1 MAEKENEEVV
11 TAGAPGTGQEATGAE
26 AAHAAGRT
34 DGGRF
39 VVIVLDGF
47 GAGQMADVPEV
58 RPADLGANT
67 CVHIFENTP
76 GLELPTLASLGLA
89 NAAGKEFPGLPFF
102 PTATWGTARLIH
114 QGADTFYG
122 HQEIMGTK
130 PPKPLTEPIQVAID
144 EIDEALRAAG
154 FHTRFYTSE
163 KSGLRFLIVNEACT
177 VADNVEC
184 DPGQAFNVTAA
195 IDDLDF
201 DTELEIG
208 HIVRKIAKTPRV
220 ITFGGRGVHLDNLLA
235 AVEEHDGFIGVNAP
249 ASGVYNDDYHCI
261 HMGYGVDEKVQVPY
275 ILGEA
280 GIDVHL
286 LGKVAD
292 VCANHFGK
300 SESIV
305 DTKTVL
311 ERTLE
316 LVSDPATTGFIC
328 TNVQETDLAGHGED
342 VARYADRL
350 RAADEVIGRIRAALK
365 PEDVLVVMAD
375 HGNDPTIG
383 HPHHTR
389 EHVPLLIS
397 HAGAPAGTIGERSTL
412 SDVGASVADFFGVRA
427 PQNGTSFWP
436 QIQG

>member
-1 MAEKENEEVV
+1 M
-11 TAGAPGTGQEATGAE
+11 
-26 AAHAAGRT
+26 
-34 DGGRF
+34 
-39 VVIVLDGF
+39 
-47 GAGQMADVPEV
+47 
-58 RPADLGANT
+58 
-67 CVHIFENTP
+67 
-76 GLELPTLASLGLA
+76 
-89 NAAGKEFPGLPFF
+89 
-102 PTATWGTARLIH
+102 
-114 QGADTFYG
+114 
-122 HQEIMGTK
+122 
-130 PPKPLTEPIQVAID
+130 
-144 EIDEALRAAG
+144 
-154 FHTRFYTSE
+154 
-163 KSGLRFLIVNEACT
+163 
-177 VADNVEC
+177 
-184 DPGQAFNVTAA
+184 
-195 IDDLDF
+195 
-201 DTELEIG
+201 
-208 HIVRKIAKTPRV
+208 
-220 ITFGGRGVHLDNLLA
+220 HLDNLLA

>member
-1 MAEKENEEVV
+1 MNLTK
-11 TAGAPGTGQEATGAE
+11 
-26 AAHAAGRT
+26 GR
-34 DGGRF
+34 GRF
-39 VVIVLDGF
+39 IVIVLDGF
-47 GAGQMADVPEV
+47 GVGQMADVPQV

-76 GLELPTLASLGLA
+76 GLELPTLASMGLA
-89 NAAGKEFPGLPFF
+89 NAAGKEFPGLPFA
-102 PTATWGTARLIH
+102 PDATWGKGTLTH

-122 HQEIMGTK
+122 HQEIMGTR
-130 PPKPLTEPIQVAID
+130 PPVPLTEPIQVAVD
-144 EIDEALRAAG
+144 EIAEALADAG
-154 FHTRFYTSE
+154 YDVRFFTSE

-195 IDDLDF
+195 IDDLPF
-201 DTELEIG
+201 EEELNIG
-208 HIVRKIAKTPRV
+208 RIVRGIAKTPRV
-220 ITFGGRGVHLDNLLA
+220 ITFGGRGVHLDDLLG

-275 ILGEA
+275 ILGKA

-292 VCANHFGK
+292 VCANSFGE

-305 DTKTVL
+305 DTREVL

-316 LVSDPATTGFIC
+316 LVEGPTEGFIC
-328 TNVQETDLAGHGED
+328 TNVQETDLAGHGES
-342 VARYADRL
+342 VERYADRL
-350 RAADEVIGRIRAALK
+350 RVADELIGRIRAAMR

-389 EHVPLLIS
+389 EHVPLLVS
-397 HAGAPAGTIGERSTL
+397 HVGAPSGTIGVRATL
-412 SDVGASVADFFGVRA
+412 SDVGASVADFFGVDA
-427 PQNGTSFWP
+427 PQNGSSFWP
-436 QIQG
+436 QIRG

>member
-1 MAEKENEEVV
+1 MANNNLTSRSE
-11 TAGAPGTGQEATGAE
+11 T
-26 AAHAAGRT
+26 
-34 DGGRF
+34 GRF
-39 VVIVLDGF
+39 IVIVLDGF
-47 GAGQMADVPEV
+47 GVGQMADVPRV

-67 CVHIFENTP
+67 CVHIFESTP
-76 GLELPTLASLGLA
+76 GLELPVLASMGLA
-89 NAAGKEFPGLPFF
+89 NACGKEFAGLPFS
-102 PTATWGTARLIH
+102 PSATWGRGALAH

-130 PPKPLTEPIQVAID
+130 PPVPLAEPIQGALD
-144 EIDEALRAAG
+144 EIAHALTMAG
-154 FHTRFYTSE
+154 HEVSFYSPSS
-163 KSGLRFLIVNEACT
+163 SGLRFLIVDGACT

-201 DTELEIG
+201 EEELKIG
-208 HIVRKIAKTPRV
+208 RIVREIAKTPRV
-220 ITFGGRGVHLDNLLA
+220 ITFGGRGVHLADLLA
-235 AVEEHDGFIGVNAP
+235 AVREHDGFIGVDAP
-249 ASGVYNDDYHCI
+249 ASGVYDNDYHCI

-280 GIDVHL
+280 GNDVHL

-292 VCANHFGK
+292 VCANRFGE

-305 DTKTVL
+305 DTREVL

-316 LVSDPATTGFIC
+316 LVAGPTEGFIC
-328 TNVQETDLAGHGED
+328 ANVQETDLAGHGED

-350 RAADEVIGRIRAALK
+350 CAADELIGRIRSAMRPA
-365 PEDVLVVMAD
+365 DVLVVMAD

-389 EHVPLLIS
+389 EHVPLLVA
-397 HAGAPAGTIGERSTL
+397 HEGAPSGFIGERATL
-412 SDVGASVADFFGVRA
+412 SDIGASVADYFGVRA
-427 PQNGTSFWP
+427 PQNGTSFWL
-436 QIQG
+436 QVKG

>member
-1 MAEKENEEVV
+1 MQNMKR
-11 TAGAPGTGQEATGAE
+11 GK
-26 AAHAAGRT
+26 
-34 DGGRF
+34 F

-47 GAGQMADVPEV
+47 GVGQMPDVAEV
-58 RPADLGANT
+58 RPSDLGANT
-67 CVHIFENTP
+67 CAHIFERIP
-76 GLELPTLASLGLA
+76 DLALPSLAALGLA
-89 NAAGKEFPGLPFF
+89 NAVGREFKGLPFS
-102 PTATWGTARLIH
+102 PCATWGRGALTH

-122 HQEIMGTK
+122 HQEIMGTR
-130 PPKPLTEPIQVAID
+130 PPVPLAEPIQVAVD
-144 EIDEALRAAG
+144 EIARALERAG
-154 FHTRFYTSE
+154 FSVRWCVSAE
-163 KSGLRFLIVNEACT
+163 SGLRFLIVNEACT

-195 IDDLDF
+195 LDDLDF
-201 DTELEIG
+201 ETELEIG
-208 HIVRKIAKTPRV
+208 RIVRGIAKTPRV
-220 ITFGGRGVHLDNLLA
+220 ITFGGRGVHLDDLLS

-275 ILGEA
+275 LLGER

-292 VCANHFGK
+292 VCANRFGE

-305 DTKTVL
+305 DTRTVL

-316 LVSDPATTGFIC
+316 LVRRPGSGFIC
-328 TNVQETDLAGHGED
+328 ANVQETDLMGHRENVRG
-342 VARYADRL
+342 YAEKL
-350 RAADEVIGRIRAALK
+350 LVADELIGRIRSALA
-365 PEDVLVVMAD
+365 PEDVLVVQAD

-389 EHVPLLIS
+389 EHVPLLIA
-397 HAGAPAGTIGERSTL
+397 HEGAPAYSIGTRATL
-412 SDVGASVADFFGVRA
+412 SDVGASVADYFGVPA

-436 QIQG
+436 LLEG

>member
-1 MAEKENEEVV
+1 MQQQGK
-11 TAGAPGTGQEATGAE
+11 
-26 AAHAAGRT
+26 
-34 DGGRF
+34 F

-47 GAGQMADVPEV
+47 GVGEMPDVPEV

-67 CVHIFENTP
+67 CAHIFENTP
-76 GLELPTLASLGLA
+76 GLTLPTLAKLGLA
-89 NAAGKEFPGLPFF
+89 NAVGREFEGLPFS
-102 PTATWGTARLIH
+102 PGATWGRGTLTH

-130 PPKPLTEPIQVAID
+130 PPVPLTEPIQIAVD
-144 EIDEALRAAG
+144 EIAAALEAAG
-154 FHTRFYTSE
+154 FSTRFYTSE
-163 KSGLRFLIVNEACT
+163 SGLRFVIVNEACT

-195 IDDLDF
+195 LDDMDF
-201 DTELEIG
+201 DIELEVG
-208 HIVRKIAKTPRV
+208 RIVRGIAKTPRV

-261 HMGYGVDEKVQVPY
+261 HMGYGVDEKVQAPY
-275 ILGEA
+275 ILGSH
-280 GIDVHL
+280 GVDVHL

-292 VCANHFGK
+292 VCANHFGE

-305 DTKTVL
+305 DTRTVL

-316 LVSDPATTGFIC
+316 LVSAPGSGFIC
-328 TNVQETDLAGHGED
+328 TNVQETDLMGHRENVPG
-342 VARYADRL
+342 YAEKL
-350 RAADEVIGRIRAALK
+350 RVADEVIGHIVEALR
-365 PEDVLVVMAD
+365 PEDVLVVQAD

-389 EHVPLLIS
+389 EYVPLLVS
-397 HAGAPAGTIGERSTL
+397 HAGAPVGTIGTRATL
-412 SDVGASVADFFGVRA
+412 SDVGASVCDYFGVPA

-436 QIQG
+436 LIRG